1 MTYYTSVTSENAPS
15 KQRLRL
21 HLFWVC
27 YPKQKGKDMRYSGY
41 TKEEA
46 IQQAKINNPTAS
58 ILWKKE
64 L

>member
-1 MTYYTSVTSENAPS
+1 MTYFTNVTTTRDESL
-15 KQRLRL
+15 KKL

-27 YPKQKGKDMRYSGY
+27 EPGKKGKNIRTCGY

-46 IQQAKINNPTAS
+46 YKKTKALHPTAS
-58 ILWKKE
+58 VLWKKE

>member
-1 MTYYTSVTSENAPS
+1 MTYHSAVTSENAPS
-15 KQRLRL
+15 KPRLRL

-27 YPKQKGKDMRYSGY
+27 YPRQEGKDMRYSGY

-46 IQQAKINNPTAS
+46 TKQAKINNPTAS
-58 ILWKKE
+58 VLWKRE

>member
-1 MTYYTSVTSENAPS
+1 MTYFTAVSAEKAKPA
-15 KQRLRL
+15 LRL

-27 YPKQKGKDMRYSGY
+27 NPREKGKNMRYSGHS
-41 TKEEA
+41 KEEA
-46 IQQAKINNPTAS
+46 LKNAKANNPGAS

>member
-1 MTYYTSVTSENAPS
+1 MTYFTSVTSENAPS
-15 KQRLRL
+15 KPCLRL

-27 YPKQKGKDMRYSGY
+27 YPYKKGKNMRYSGY
-41 TKEEA
+41 SKEEA
-46 IQQAKINNPTAS
+46 LKQAKLNNPEAS

>member
-1 MTYYTSVTSENAPS
+1 MTYHSAVTSENAPP
-15 KQRLRL
+15 KPRLRL

-27 YPKQKGKDMRYSGY
+27 YPYQKGKNMRYSGY

-46 IQQAKINNPTAS
+46 TKQAKINNPTAS
-58 ILWKKE
+58 VLWKKE

>member
-15 KQRLRL
+15 KPRLRL

-46 IQQAKINNPTAS
+46 IQKAKINNPTAS

>member
-1 MTYYTSVTSENAPS
+1 MTYFSSVTSENAPP
-15 KQRLRL
+15 RLRL

-27 YPKQKGKDMRYSGY
+27 YPYQKGKNMRYSGY
-41 TKEEA
+41 SKEDA
-46 IQQAKINNPTAS
+46 LKQAKLNNPNAS

>member
-1 MTYYTSVTSENAPS
+1 MTYFSSVTSENAPG
-15 KQRLRL
+15 RLRL

-27 YPKQKGKDMRYSGY
+27 YPYQKGKNMRYSGY
-41 TKEEA
+41 SKEEA
-46 IQQAKINNPTAS
+46 LEQAKLNNPNAS